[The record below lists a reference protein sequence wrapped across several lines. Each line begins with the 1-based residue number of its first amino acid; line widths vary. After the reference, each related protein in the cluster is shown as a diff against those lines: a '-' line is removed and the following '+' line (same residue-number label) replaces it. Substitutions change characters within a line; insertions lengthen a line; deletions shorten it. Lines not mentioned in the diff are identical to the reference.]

1 VKRVA
6 IIFCALLVF
15 GVACVLALF
24 YLTRPPNEA
33 KLKQSFATLR
43 SSFKEQRKLLQGEP
57 GSMQVRQDG
66 RARNVPG
73 DRARRYVE
81 LMRSIPAIDVSR
93 RTEESGKPLFVIT
106 LWASGFAGDTV
117 HSGICW
123 TDASPLRQVSSLDA
137 FLRDPESSAG
147 TGWVFQ
153 RVEEKWYAWT
163 DLRTRPSP

>member
-6 IIFCALLVF
+6 IIFCAILVF
-15 GVACVLALF
+15 GVACVLAFF

-33 KLKQSFATLR
+33 KLKQIVATHR
-43 SSFKEQRKLLQGEP
+43 SSFEELRNLLEGEP
-57 GSMQVRQDG
+57 GPMQVTQDG
-66 RARNVPG
+66 RAWNVPG

-81 LMRSIPAIDVSR
+81 LMRSIRAVDVSR
-93 RTEESGKPLFVIT
+93 RTETSEKPLLVIT
-106 LWASGFAGDTV
+106 LWASGFAGDSV

-123 TDASPLRQVSSLDA
+123 TDAPPLRQVSSLDA
-137 FLRDPESSAG
+137 FLRNPKSSAG

-163 DLRTRPSP
+163 DLRTGPSP